1 MAGAA
6 ASLKTAQPRDLP
18 SFPST
23 GIANKEASA
32 GAAASLA
39 FAEHKRF
46 EYWKPEQSGPAERA
60 ALLAHDS
67 KPPKFWHP
75 EASLAGSKAALLAH
89 KNNTGVNIW
98 HPDPTSEGNSA
109 ASLAMRGMG
118 KGGTGVP
125 KSSSAALAGDTRR
138 RRSDSIPVSY
148 TYPDAANSASNALKA
163 ATKAHA
169 PKTDTPI
176 YTDLPGFTQEEAARI
191 HKAATT
197 NMKRAMYTST
207 PPVAPEVEE
216 KNHQAGLRAA
226 AISMARNM
234 MIAQERAAELHKH
247 DGDAAAGTSRGNR
260 ASADGDRRQAA
271 LQYINLQD
279 AAKKLAAERLA
290 KIHNED
296 EEYRQYYGA
305 FAPNK
310 SRMSLRSRRRSSS
323 DGQFQASDR
332 ARSEKIRS
340 DMSLFT
346 SKLAEVDSKKR
357 QSDRDALLAT
367 AQKNVQN
374 SMKSLDEKVFQETG
388 KASPAIKAQWE
399 ASARAKAEKDSEA
412 RLVNF
417 GKVHIGGGKYMDQSA
432 IDAIAAAKV
441 QPTLDEVTRKAEAR
455 RALDEQRRQHA
466 EDQRRTAELK
476 AAEEKDRK
484 RETKNVWQKFK
495 CECYRSASL
504 VLY

>member
-1 MAGAA
+1 M
-6 ASLKTAQPRDLP
+6 KTAQPRDLP

-39 FAEHKRF
+39 FAEHKSF
-46 EYWKPEQSGPAERA
+46 EYWKPEQSGPAGKA

-67 KPPKFWHP
+67 KAPEFWHP
-75 EASLAGSKAALLAH
+75 EASVAGSKAALLAH
-89 KNNTGVNIW
+89 KNTTGVNIW
-98 HPDPTSEGNSA
+98 HPDSTSEGNSA
-109 ASLAMRGMG
+109 AGIAMRGKG
-118 KGGTGVP
+118 KDDTSAL
-125 KSSSAALAGDTRR
+125 KSSSSALAGSTRR
-138 RRSDSIPVSY
+138 KRSESIPVSY
-148 TYPDAANSASNALKA
+148 AYPDAANSASNALKA

-169 PKTDTPI
+169 PKTESRF
-176 YTDLPGFTQEEAARI
+176 YNDLPGFTQEEAARI

-197 NMKRAMYTST
+197 NMNRSMYTSA

-226 AISMARNM
+226 AISMAKNM
-234 MIAQERAAELHKH
+234 MIAQERAAEMHKR
-247 DGDAAAGTSRGNR
+247 DDPGQVAARTSHGNKDF
-260 ASADGDRRQAA
+260 SDTDRRAAA
-271 LQYINLQD
+271 LQYLNLQD

-305 FAPNK
+305 FAPDK
-310 SRMSLRSRRRSSS
+310 SRMSLKTRRRSSS
-323 DGQFQASDR
+323 DGQLHTSDR
-332 ARSEKIRS
+332 ARSAKIRS

-399 ASARAKAEKDSEA
+399 AAARARAEKDSKV
-412 RLVNF
+412 RLENF

-441 QPTLDEVTRKAEAR
+441 QPTLDEVSRKAEAQR
-455 RALDEQRRQHA
+455 LLDEQRKQDV
-466 EDQRRTAELK
+466 EEQRRTVELK
-476 AAEEKDRK
+476 AVEEKERK
-484 RETKNVWQKFK
+484 LETKQVWQKFK
-495 CECYRSASL
+495 SEL
-504 VLY
+504 